1 MKAFTK
7 DILRT
12 IRGSLK
18 RFVSIAVICALGVTM
33 LSGLSVAC
41 IDLRESAD
49 ELFDAQKLFDISV
62 QSTLG
67 LTSADI
73 DALAS
78 VDGVELVEGA
88 WQESAYTRID
98 GRKAP
103 TPASTGRVTPSTSR
117 RSCQAARTTPTC
129 SRARCPR
136 ARTRWP

>member
-78 VDGVELVEGA
+78 VDGGEL
-88 WQESAYTRID
+88 
-98 GRKAP
+98 
-103 TPASTGRVTPSTSR
+103 
-117 RSCQAARTTPTC
+117 AAGT
-129 SRARCPR
+129 
-136 ARTRWP
+136 WL